1 MKYILI
7 ILSSM
12 LFTASYAQQWGVTE
26 HPRFVRTDRM
36 HVVRQNVQADD
47 IMTADVRSRSVDISI
62 SGILPSEVKPLL
74 AKTNLWHQYEL
85 PYKRF
90 TPVIE
95 GQHCPTG
102 CVALAMSQVM
112 HYYRYPERGIGS
124 NQYIDSLGCKETL
137 YSDFSSHVYD
147 WNNMLYEY
155 DHTEYNDIQ
164 ADAVA
169 RLQYD
174 CGISV
179 NMCYGKDASGAIS
192 VRQPIALVNN
202 FGYDKGAQIYYRDFY
217 TYDEMQMMLKNE
229 LANKRP
235 VLISG
240 TNMDNSH
247 AFVIDGYNEDDEF
260 HIMLGNPDGQADNWT
275 TLENMTADDY
285 NYGKGTPENGFNI
298 LQSFILGIQPKT
310 KDSDAN
316 EHHLFVFRNISALIQ
331 KAGRNDSF
339 TIATNDL
346 CNVGCNLHE
355 DSVSLML
362 VKNNQL
368 VMPLYTYSHE
378 FLLEE
383 VDDTTYCDTLDIVFP
398 KNITA
403 GQYNIVPMYK
413 DNGKWKEARTCIGT
427 PNYLMADISNEGI
440 ILSSDTANTA
450 YITLEGIT
458 VPDLMFNAYANDFS
472 ITLKAHNTEI
482 CGRVYVKLEALTEGG
497 KDFYLQRHGITMKKN
512 EEKCY
517 HYSASKVWVH
527 KLGKYRLH
535 VYYESNLFTDELI
548 ELPLP
553 NEVIIDFIDRSH
565 IQIASSISPISTA
578 VLN

>member
-1 MKYILI
+1 
-7 ILSSM
+7 
-12 LFTASYAQQWGVTE
+12 
-26 HPRFVRTDRM
+26 
-36 HVVRQNVQADD
+36 
-47 IMTADVRSRSVDISI
+47 
-62 SGILPSEVKPLL
+62 
-74 AKTNLWHQYEL
+74 
-85 PYKRF
+85 
-90 TPVIE
+90 
-95 GQHCPTG
+95 
-102 CVALAMSQVM
+102 
-112 HYYRYPERGIGS
+112 
-124 NQYIDSLGCKETL
+124 
-137 YSDFSSHVYD
+137 
-147 WNNMLYEY
+147 MLYEY

>member
-1 MKYILI
+1 MKYILT
-7 ILSSM
+7 ILSSI
-12 LFTASYAQQWGVTE
+12 LFSVSYAQQWGVTE

-36 HVVRQNVQADD
+36 HVVRQNVHADD
-47 IMTADVRSRSVDISI
+47 IITAGVRSRSVDISI

-413 DNGKWKEARTCIGT
+413 DNGKWKEARTCVGT

>member
-1 MKYILI
+1 
-7 ILSSM
+7 M

-36 HVVRQNVQADD
+36 HVVKQKVHADD
-47 IMTADVRSRSVDISI
+47 IITADVRSRSVDISI

-147 WNNMLYEY
+147 WDNMLYEY

-179 NMCYGKDASGAIS
+179 NMCYGRDASGAIS

>member
-1 MKYILI
+1 MKYILT

-36 HVVRQNVQADD
+36 HVVKQKVHADD

-155 DHTEYNDIQ
+155 DHTEYNDVQ

-310 KDSDAN
+310 KDSDKN
-316 EHHLFVFRNISALIQ
+316 ERHLFVFKDISAVT
-331 KAGRNDSF
+331 KDAGRNSSF
-339 TIATNDL
+339 TVVANDL
-346 CNVGCNLHE
+346 CNVGCNMHN

-362 VKNNQL
+362 VKGKNNL
-368 VMPLYTYSHE
+368 VPLYTYKHD

-383 VDDTTYCDTLDIVFP
+383 LDDTTYRDTVDITIP
-398 KNITA
+398 KDVNV
-403 GQYNIVPMYK
+403 GKYKIVPMYK
-413 DNGKWKEARTCIGT
+413 DNGKWVEARTCVGT
-427 PNYLMADISNEGI
+427 PNYLIADVRNDGI
-440 ILSSDTANTA
+440 TLSSDTANTA
-450 YITLEGIT
+450 YLTLEGVIS
-458 VPDLMFNAYANDFS
+458 PDLMFNGRSNDFR
-472 ITLKAHNTEI
+472 ITVKNHNAEL
-482 CGRVYVKLEALTEGG
+482 CGRIYVGLEPLFEGS
-497 KDFYLQRHGITMKKN
+497 KKFYLQCHGLSLSKD
-512 EEKCY
+512 EEKEY
-517 HYSASKVWVH
+517 HYCAANNWVP
-527 KLGKYRLH
+527 KLGKYKMH
-535 VYYESNLFTDELI
+535 IYYESNLFADELI
-548 ELPLP
+548 EFDMPE
-553 NEVIIDFIDRSH
+553 EVIINFIDRSQ
-565 IQIASSISPISTA
+565 IQIAAIK
-578 VLN
+578 N

>member
-1 MKYILI
+1 
-7 ILSSM
+7 
-12 LFTASYAQQWGVTE
+12 
-26 HPRFVRTDRM
+26 
-36 HVVRQNVQADD
+36 
-47 IMTADVRSRSVDISI
+47 
-62 SGILPSEVKPLL
+62 
-74 AKTNLWHQYEL
+74 
-85 PYKRF
+85 
-90 TPVIE
+90 
-95 GQHCPTG
+95 
-102 CVALAMSQVM
+102 
-112 HYYRYPERGIGS
+112 
-124 NQYIDSLGCKETL
+124 
-137 YSDFSSHVYD
+137 
-147 WNNMLYEY
+147 
-155 DHTEYNDIQ
+155 
-164 ADAVA
+164 
-169 RLQYD
+169 
-174 CGISV
+174 
-179 NMCYGKDASGAIS
+179 
-192 VRQPIALVNN
+192 
-202 FGYDKGAQIYYRDFY
+202 
-217 TYDEMQMMLKNE
+217 
-229 LANKRP
+229 
-235 VLISG
+235 
-240 TNMDNSH
+240 
-247 AFVIDGYNEDDEF
+247 
-260 HIMLGNPDGQADNWT
+260 
-275 TLENMTADDY
+275 TADDY

-398 KNITA
+398 KNITV

>member
-1 MKYILI
+1 
-7 ILSSM
+7 
-12 LFTASYAQQWGVTE
+12 
-26 HPRFVRTDRM
+26 M
-36 HVVRQNVQADD
+36 HVVKQKVQADD

-102 CVALAMSQVM
+102 CIALAMSQVM

>member
-1 MKYILI
+1 MKYILT
-7 ILSSM
+7 ILSSI
-12 LFTASYAQQWGVTE
+12 LFSVSYAQQWGVTE

-36 HVVRQNVQADD
+36 YVVRQNVHADD
-47 IMTADVRSRSVDISI
+47 IITADVRSRSVDISI

-179 NMCYGKDASGAIS
+179 NMRYGKDESGATS
-192 VRQPIALVNN
+192 VSQPISLVKY
-202 FGYDKGAQIYYRDFY
+202 FGYDKGAQIFYRDFY
-217 TYDEMQMMLKNE
+217 TYDEIVQMLKNE

-235 VLISG
+235 VLISAVN
-240 TNMDNSH
+240 TYNSH
-247 AFVIDGYNEDDEF
+247 AFLIDGYNEDDEF
-260 HIMLGNPDGQADNWT
+260 HIMFGNPDGQGDNWAT
-275 TLENMTADDY
+275 ITDMTADDS

-310 KDSDAN
+310 NDSDKN
-316 EHHLFVFRNISALIQ
+316 ERHLFALKDISALTK
-331 KAGRNDSF
+331 KAGRNDAF

-346 CNVGCNLHE
+346 CNVGCNMHN

-362 VKNNQL
+362 VKNNQPIH
-368 VMPLYTYSHE
+368 PLYTYSHE

-383 VDDTTYCDTLDIVFP
+383 LEDTTYSDTISIIFP
-398 KNITA
+398 KSVAIGN
-403 GQYNIVPMYK
+403 YKIVPMYK
-413 DNGKWKEARTCIGT
+413 DNGKWTEARTCVGT
-427 PNYLMADISNEGI
+427 PNYLLADVRNDGI
-440 ILSSDTANTA
+440 TLSSDTANTA
-450 YITLEGIT
+450 YLTLESI
-458 VPDLMFNAYANDFS
+458 VAPDLMFNGRPNDFR
-472 ITLKAHNTEI
+472 ITLKNHNAEI
-482 CGRVYVKLEALTEGG
+482 CGRLYIELEPMFEGSRSC
-497 KDFYLQRHGITMKKN
+497 YIQRHGVNMSKD
-512 EEKCY
+512 EEKVF
-517 HYSASKVWVH
+517 HYCASKNWVP
-527 KLGKYRLH
+527 KLGKYKMH
-535 VYYESNLFTDELI
+535 IYYESNLFADELI
-548 ELPLP
+548 EFDMPE
-553 NEVIIDFIDRSH
+553 EVIINFIDRS
-565 IQIASSISPISTA
+565 QIEIAA
-578 VLN
+578 VEN

>member
-1 MKYILI
+1 
-7 ILSSM
+7 M
-12 LFTASYAQQWGVTE
+12 LFSVSYAQQLGVTE

-36 HVVRQNVQADD
+36 HVVRQNVHADD

-102 CVALAMSQVM
+102 CIALAMSQVM